1 MVKEHTHTSKND
13 FIGVWY
19 MEDNSVCDL
28 MIDFYK
34 NNNRLAGYGT
44 IGPENDLNKKRKDS
58 IDLHMRQFGEVEP
71 LVSYKKQLFKVLE
84 EYKTKYKRCDYG
96 QHKWGLYEDWN
107 IQEYKPG
114 GGYHEWHYEK
124 GGAPSGVVFKRH
136 LVFMT
141 FLNDITEDGGE
152 TEWLYQKIKIKPEKG
167 LTVIWPAE
175 WPWTHRGVMCEK
187 QAKYIAT
194 GWYSFKDN

>member
-1 MVKEHTHTSKND
+1 
-13 FIGVWY
+13 
-19 MEDNSVCDL
+19 
-28 MIDFYK
+28 MIDFFKDNYS
-34 NNNRLAGYGT
+34 LAGYGT
-44 IGPENDLNKKRKDS
+44 LGPERDIDKNRKDS
-58 IDLHMRQFGEVEP
+58 IDLPMGNFGEVEP
-71 LVSYKKQLFKVLE
+71 IISYKNQLFKVLE
-84 EYKTKYKRCDYG
+84 EYKKKYKRCDYG
-96 QHKWGLYEDWN
+96 QSQWGLYENWN
-107 IQEYKPG
+107 IQMYNPG
-114 GGYHEWHYEK
+114 GGYHEWHYER
-124 GGAPSGVVFKRH
+124 GSAGPTSKRH

>member
-1 MVKEHTHTSKND
+1 
-13 FIGVWY
+13 
-19 MEDNSVCDL
+19 
-28 MIDFYK
+28 
-34 NNNRLAGYGT
+34 
-44 IGPENDLNKKRKDS
+44 
-58 IDLHMRQFGEVEP
+58 
-71 LVSYKKQLFKVLE
+71 
-84 EYKTKYKRCDYG
+84 
-96 QHKWGLYEDWN
+96 
-107 IQEYKPG
+107 
-114 GGYHEWHYEK
+114 
-124 GGAPSGVVFKRH
+124 
-136 LVFMT
+136 MT